1 MGIIR
6 IILGVNCLMT
16 AVILILSQIDVYEE

>member
-6 IILGVNCLMT
+6 IILGVHFLGVT
-16 AVILILSQIDVYEE
+16 IILILSQIDVYEE